1 MGKKDKDKKK
11 GKSQDIADEQD
22 AAASI
27 ERLEDGELLSMDD
40 AIAILKTT
48 RPTFYRW
55 LKAGKIRGHKVGRQW
70 RFYPEDIQRFLKGQA
85 PRVEVHGD
93 IQPLIDNLS
102 EALGDDVQNATA
114 SDSSDDVERAIDLML
129 AVALRRRASDIHLH
143 PARGKDVE
151 NHQAELRLR
160 VDGVLH
166 TQASFDGRLLPG
178 LLGRLKSRG
187 GCDLNET
194 VQPQNGR
201 FETTVLDRRVDARLC
216 FLPSH
221 RGETLTLRLI
231 RPDNIH
237 LDLETIG
244 FAPKDLERIR
254 RHIHQPY
261 GLVIF
266 TGPPGSGKTTT
277 AYSALQEVADDGLK
291 IMTLETTVDYAL
303 PFAVQVPARKD
314 PLANAQ
320 AIANSDP
327 DVIFLGVSDF
337 DIPDLARLKAEMAS
351 TGHLVFSQRHASSAA
366 AALRDLLALGVDDF
380 LLAQATRLVVAQRLV
395 RRLCPDCRQP
405 GQPDD
410 EQMWRAGE
418 RAAAGGLNWE
428 TLEKTFHQ
436 PVGCDACNYG
446 YRGHMLIAETLE
458 LTPTVAAVLR
468 SGGTAEDIQ
477 AAAVSDGMQTMAAD
491 GIARA
496 ARGETALE
504 EVLRA
509 LAI

>member
-1 MGKKDKDKKK
+1 MGKKDKVKKK
-11 GKSQDIADEQD
+11 DKSQDTAEQD

-27 ERLEDGELLSMDD
+27 ERLEEGELLSMDD

-93 IQPLIDNLS
+93 IQPLIDNLLQTLGQAAD
-102 EALGDDVQNATA
+102 EANLPET
-114 SDSSDDVERAIDLML
+114 SDDVERAIDLIL
-129 AVALRRRASDIHLH
+129 AAAVERRASDIHLH
-143 PARGKDVE
+143 PSRHKDTADR
-151 NHQAELRLR
+151 QAELRFR

-166 TQASFDGRLLPG
+166 TQATFDGRVLPG

-187 GCDLNET
+187 GCDINEHA
-194 VQPQNGR
+194 QPQTGR
-201 FETTVLDRRVDARLC
+201 FETTLLNRSLDARLC

-231 RPDNIH
+231 RQDNVH
-237 LDLETIG
+237 LELDAMG
-244 FAPKDLERIR
+244 FAQSDLERIQ

-266 TGPPGSGKTTT
+266 AGPPGCGKTTT
-277 AYSALQEVADDGLK
+277 AYSALHEIANDALK
-291 IMTLETTVDYAL
+291 IMTLESVVEFAL
-303 PFAVQVPARKD
+303 PFAVQVPARQD

-327 DVIFLGVSDF
+327 DVVFLGVSDF
-337 DIPDLARLKAEMAS
+337 DIPELARLKAEMAS
-351 TGHLVFSQRHASSAA
+351 TGHLVFTQRHAPSAA
-366 AALRDLLALGVDDF
+366 AALRDLLALGVGDF

-395 RRLCPDCRQP
+395 RRLCPHCRKP
-405 GQPDD
+405 AEPDG

-418 RAAAGGLNWE
+418 LAAAGGLDWE
-428 TLEKTFHQ
+428 GTEKNFHQ

-458 LTPTVAAVLR
+458 ITPDVAAVLR
-468 SGGTAEDIQ
+468 SAGEAKDIQ
-477 AAAVSDGMQTMAAD
+477 AAAVANGMTTMAAD

-496 ARGETALE
+496 ARSETALE